1 MRCGR
6 QTNADIR
13 NHLLADQLMSEHRV
27 LSFKPPVCTEKLNP
41 SVAVMKSAEEGV
53 GTYNAGSLNRPRD
66 RRIFV

>member
-1 MRCGR
+1 
-6 QTNADIR
+6 
-13 NHLLADQLMSEHRV
+13 MSEHRV

-53 GTYNAGSLNRPRD
+53 GTYDAGSLNRPRD